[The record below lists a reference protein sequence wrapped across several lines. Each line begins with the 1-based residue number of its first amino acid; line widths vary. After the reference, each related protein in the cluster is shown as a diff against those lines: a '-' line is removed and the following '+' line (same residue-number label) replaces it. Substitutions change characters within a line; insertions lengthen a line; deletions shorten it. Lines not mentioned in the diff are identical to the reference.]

1 MKNINWNEVQE
12 ATDRKTLPVGAYV
25 AGIVAAQDVPE
36 KEYLNIYWD
45 VAEGEFRG
53 YFREMTKA
61 MQERGKL

>member
-12 ATDRKTLPVGAYV
+12 ATDLKTLPVGAYV

-45 VAEGEFRG
+45 IAEG
-53 YFREMTKA
+53 
-61 MQERGKL
+61 